1 MENKNQG
8 NEIQV
13 ELSDEISQG
22 IYSNLAIIAHSSSEF
37 IIDFIRLMPGTP
49 KAKVQSRIILT
60 PDNAKRLLYAL
71 QDNIEKFEAQKNNGK
86 TVKFEDIIPPIGGMK
101 GEA

>member
-1 MENKNQG
+1 MENKNQP

-13 ELSDEISQG
+13 ELSEEISQG
-22 IYSNLAIIAHSSSEF
+22 IYSNLAIIAHSNSEF

-60 PDNAKRLLYAL
+60 PDNAKRLMYAL
-71 QDNIEKFEAQKNNGK
+71 QENIEKFEAQQGNGK
-86 TVKFEDIIPPIGGMK
+86 TIKFEDVIPPIGGK
-101 GEA
+101 PGEA